1 MRFMLKKYWAV
12 HGIPLL
18 LSVPLGLLA
27 VGATHYASWLPGF
40 YDGFLNRQ
48 RPEFIF
54 TFATEGIPALIVTLS
69 VACGLAALFWLA
81 VFIIGFFRK
90 SWALSWLRSGYV
102 AVYLLALFYI
112 FGVFRV
118 TGLIFE
124 KGLTPTG
131 FTAPNAVQ
139 VFFWRYDLI
148 WPVILLAG
156 AIAVLHVISWRR
168 RALDVYTGYH
178 EDKMAAGDLILEN
191 LRTHG
196 HDPQFR
202 KSIIHS
208 ILLHFL
214 VIIII
219 PWLAQ
224 FGGCVEKYAIP
235 EGDGNPVI
243 GYVKLVKPKKKPQ
256 KRLVLNPKAAISF
269 HIPTID
275 ESELEREVEEDT
287 RLTYETDTT
296 SAHRPGVAGKR
307 GGWPGGMKNAI
318 VRFIRLE
325 YDGENW
331 NDGMDPSTRA
341 DMNFLDEFKKVTG
354 FKVASHGESNAI
366 RLLDDYPNG
375 FAPPFVY
382 MTGSG
387 QINVSPKDIE
397 ILRKYLLGGGML
409 FADCGSEP
417 WDRTFRAFVRV
428 LFPGEPLLVIAD
440 DDPIY
445 QIPFVF
451 ENGAPP
457 LWHHGGAQALGIKRG
472 RRWVVYYHPGDIN
485 DAWKIG
491 HSGMSP
497 ELTRRAYQLGVNIVY
512 HAFTHYLEETRK
524 YRK

>member
-1 MRFMLKKYWAV
+1 MRSTLKKYWAI

-40 YDGFLNRQ
+40 YNGFLNRQ
-48 RPEFIF
+48 RPEFIYTF
-54 TFATEGIPALIVTLS
+54 TTEGIPALIMTLS
-69 VACGLAALFWLA
+69 VACGLAALFWMTG
-81 VFIIGFFRK
+81 FIIGFFRK
-90 SWALSWLRSGYV
+90 SWALSWLRAGYG
-102 AVYLLALFYI
+102 AVYLLALLYI

-124 KGLTPTG
+124 KALTPTG
-131 FTAPNAVQ
+131 FTTPNAVQ

-156 AIAVLHVISWRR
+156 AIAVLHVISWQRR
-168 RALDVYTGYH
+168 TLDVYTLYH
-178 EDKMAAGDLILEN
+178 AEETAAGDRILEN

-196 HDPQFR
+196 KDPQFR
-202 KSIIHS
+202 KSIFHS
-208 ILLHFL
+208 MLLHFC
-214 VIIII
+214 VIILI
-219 PWLAQ
+219 PWLVR
-224 FGGCVEKYAIP
+224 GCVEPYQIP
-235 EGDGNPVI
+235 EGSGNPVI

-256 KRLVLNPKAAISF
+256 KRLLLNPKSAISF
-269 HIPTID
+269 HIPTVD
-275 ESELEREVEEDT
+275 ESELEKEVEET
-287 RLTYETDTT
+287 TQLT
-296 SAHRPGVAGKR
+296 HVAEASSVHKLGAGGGKR

-341 DMNFLDEFKKVTG
+341 DMNFLDEFKKATG
-354 FKVASHGESNAI
+354 FKVASNGESHPI
-366 RLLDDYPNG
+366 RLLDDYPKG

-397 ILRKYLLGGGML
+397 IMRKYLLDGGML
-409 FADCGSEP
+409 FADCGGAP
-417 WDRTFRAFVRV
+417 WDRSFRAFIQAV
-428 LFPGEPLLVIAD
+428 FPGEPLLVISK

-445 QIPFVF
+445 QTPNVF
-451 ENGAPP
+451 ADGAPA
-457 LWHHGGAQALGIKRG
+457 LWHHGGFHTLGIKRG
-472 RRWVVYYHPGDIN
+472 RRWVVYYHPGDMN

-491 HSGMSP
+491 HSGMSL
-497 ELTRRAYQLGVNIVY
+497 EMTQQAYQLGINIVY
-512 HAFTHYLEETRK
+512 HAFTHYLEATRK